1 MLSIKLFSGKC
12 LGKKIP
18 DTLSK
23 GIKKVMQ
30 LKALVG
36 IIAGMCACGWAYA
49 NPMEKRYPVE
59 LDHIVEKVLEQSFEI
74 QALKER
80 INAAELTLNVEK
92 GYYMPKATIAN
103 ESKRLYGK
111 PVLPSETTSDA
122 ILNISSKLYGSET
135 GKKINAAEMG
145 VLSNGL
151 LLQQKELEFYYK
163 VLNYLAKIERTRYY
177 EYEASLLRREVVQ
190 YLERAR
196 NAARVGASP
205 SSDMRESELNLA
217 RFDDAVLAAVSA
229 KERFFDELKQETGFE
244 VVNRDEVGI
253 PYQVVRDFIEVRSY
267 EFNDSKILANNLEI
281 RSKTAAAE
289 QTRLSAEAQNEKLTM
304 SFISEAQMSAVEDKI
319 GVQPGEFRNKSYVG
333 LRVDYQLYDFQK
345 STSQLAALAAY
356 KDEKNTLLDR
366 ERKLK
371 AEVLKLKN
379 TLSSLMQKRENLLDQ
394 IRLSRELIETQK
406 KEVLLD
412 KVSFSDMSKAFILF
426 NQAYSGLLNLD
437 VQIYDVVFEY
447 AKINAEKFL

>member
-1 MLSIKLFSGKC
+1 MRKNLRISIGFF
-12 LGKKIP
+12 LGCSVC
-18 DTLSK
+18 TW
-23 GIKKVMQ
+23 V
-30 LKALVG
+30 
-36 IIAGMCACGWAYA
+36 YA
-49 NPMEKRYPVE
+49 NPVDKRYPIE
-59 LDHIVEKVLEQSFEI
+59 LETIVETVIQNSYEI

-80 INAAELTLNVEK
+80 INAAELNLNVEK

-111 PVLPSETTSDA
+111 PVLPSDTTSDA

-135 GKKINAAEMG
+135 GKKISSAEMG

-151 LLQQKELEFYYK
+151 LLQQKELELYYK
-163 VLNYLAKIERTRYY
+163 VLNYLSKIERTRYY

-196 NAARVGASP
+196 NAAKVGAAP
-205 SSDMRESELNLA
+205 ASDLRESELNLA
-217 RFDDAVLAAVSA
+217 RYDDAVLGAVSA
-229 KERFFDELKQETGFE
+229 KERYFDELKQETGYE

-253 PYQVVRDFIEVRSY
+253 AYQVVRDFIEVRTY
-267 EFNDSKILANNLEI
+267 EFDDRQILANNLEI
-281 RSKTAAAE
+281 RSKKAAAE
-289 QTRLSAEAQNEKLTM
+289 QTRLSAEAQNEKLTL
-304 SFISEAQMSAVEDKI
+304 SFISEAQMSALEDKV

-345 STSQLAALAAY
+345 TNAQLAALAAY

-366 ERKLK
+366 ELKLR

-379 TLSSLMQKRENLLDQ
+379 SLTSLMQKRENLLDQ

-412 KVSFSDMSKAFILF
+412 KVSFADMSKAFILF
-426 NQAYSGLLNLD
+426 NQAYVGLLNLD
-437 VQIYDVVFEY
+437 LQIYDVVFEY